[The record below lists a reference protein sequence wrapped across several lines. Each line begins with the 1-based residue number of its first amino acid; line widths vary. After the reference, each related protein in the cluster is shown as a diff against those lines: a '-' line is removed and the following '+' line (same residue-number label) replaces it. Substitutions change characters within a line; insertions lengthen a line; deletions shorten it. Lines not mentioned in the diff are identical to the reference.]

1 MIDIAKAGQIASE
14 GKPEDTVCVSRRW
27 LAQAV
32 AEIMVGRIALS
43 RQGEALDL
51 APPPPPEFPAERSV
65 RDGIVLL

>member
-43 RQGEALDL
+43 RQSEALDL
-51 APPPPPEFPAERSV
+51 APPPPEFPAERSV